1 MMILHAIAAGAA
13 LVLGV
18 AATACA
24 ADFPQKPIRMV
35 VSYPAGG
42 STDMIARLYA
52 EKLGQELK
60 QSVVVDNR
68 PGAATNIGADAVAK
82 ARPDG
87 YTVLFGGGTPSV
99 NSIFGP
105 QPPFDPVKSFEPV
118 SMIARVPFLV
128 AAHAKAPFS
137 NVQEMLAKSKQSP
150 GKYTVSSAQL
160 HLYVEMLK
168 SRAAAPFMHVP
179 YKGGAQATTDAIGGQ
194 VDAVFA
200 LVPVLLPHIQSGHLK
215 ALGISSRQRIAALP
229 AVPTFEESGVRYDIG
244 IWFGLLAPAATPEP
258 IVRQLAEAT
267 QRIVAQEDFSRK
279 LEQIGAQAAAT
290 TPAALR
296 TFMEE
301 EVQTWKGLARSM
313 PELQKAVELR

>member
-1 MMILHAIAAGAA
+1 MILHAIAAVAV
-13 LVLGV
+13 LVCGV
-18 AATACA
+18 SASASA
-24 ADFPQKPIRMV
+24 ADYPQKPIRLV

-52 EKLGQELK
+52 EKLGLELK
-60 QSVVVDNR
+60 QTVVVDNR

-82 ARPDG
+82 SKPDG
-87 YTVLFGGGTPSV
+87 YTLLFGGGTPSI

-105 QPPFDPVKSFEPV
+105 QPPFDPIKAFEPV
-118 SMIARVPFLV
+118 SMIARVPFV
-128 AAHAKAPFS
+128 IAAHSKAPFS
-137 NVQEMLAKSKQSP
+137 NLQEMLAKAKQAP

-168 SRAAAPFMHVP
+168 SRGSAPFMHVP

-194 VDAVFA
+194 VDSVFA
-200 LVPVLLPHIQSGHLK
+200 LVPVLLPHIQSGNLK
-215 ALGISSRQRIAALP
+215 ALGISSAQRIAALP

-258 IVRQLAEAT
+258 IVRQLAAAT
-267 QRIVAQEDFSRK
+267 QRIVAQEDFSKK
-279 LEQIGAQAAAT
+279 LEQIGAQAVAT

-296 TFMEE
+296 TLMEE
-301 EVQTWKGLARSM
+301 EVQTWKGLAKSM